1 MIFFSVLFLILKP
14 YDTAGLLNGEY
25 IIELSA
31 VTVIIFIFQYYFRRR
46 YGDVFGKIDR
56 YIFLIMLSFL
66 NKKNIGDAEK
76 INLLKYVFSSYSE
89 PQTENLFN
97 KYKTEN
103 IEVEY
108 LCTKLLKTGTKTR
121 LFILYSLFNLASSD
135 KILRK
140 EESDF
145 ILKISKL
152 LKIPQKIYDII
163 KRNYIRRGL
172 ADEEEIKRKAEQ
184 EKFKRNI
191 SNLFFPYEAYRILG
205 VSPSVTKL
213 ELKKAYRALA
223 KKYHPD
229 KFAGESEEKIKSAER
244 KFQEIK
250 EAYEIIKRNKK
261 F

>member
-1 MIFFSVLFLILKP
+1 MFFFSVLFIILKP
-14 YDTAGLLNGEY
+14 YDTSGLLHGEY
-25 IIELSA
+25 IIEMSV

-46 YGDVFGKIDR
+46 YGEVFGETDR
-56 YIFLIMLSFL
+56 YIFLIMLAFL
-66 NKKNIGDAEK
+66 NKKSISDTEK
-76 INLLKYVFSSYSE
+76 LTLLKYIFSSYSE

-97 KYKTEN
+97 KYKNEN

-140 EESDF
+140 EENDF
-145 ILKISKL
+145 ILRVSKL

-163 KRNYIRRGL
+163 KRNYVRRGL

-184 EKFKRNI
+184 EKFTKNM

-213 ELKKAYRALA
+213 QLKKIYRTLA

-229 KFAGESEEKIKSAER
+229 KFAGESEDKIKDAER

-250 EAYEIIKRNKK
+250 EAYEIIKKNKK